1 MNEKLEDEKTQ
12 LFEQLHLLLQQN
24 QMKSKAARSKTSQR
38 LRRGKRQQRRLRQ
51 V

>member
-1 MNEKLEDEKTQ
+1 MICLTAIEL
-12 LFEQLHLLLQQN
+12 LLLQQN